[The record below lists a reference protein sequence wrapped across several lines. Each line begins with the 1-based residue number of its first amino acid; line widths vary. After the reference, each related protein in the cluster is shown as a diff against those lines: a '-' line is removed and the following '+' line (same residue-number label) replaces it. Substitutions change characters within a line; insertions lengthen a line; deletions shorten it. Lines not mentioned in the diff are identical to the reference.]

1 MRAVPGWQQASLE
14 GSLAVLV
21 QARSR
26 RSNQPCPGESTSE
39 LGGIIYKAVRV
50 EASTFETNRAHLR
63 GNRSSE
69 LGGNIMAVLLLEESR
84 VSARPGWVG
93 ENECAHLD

>member
-1 MRAVPGWQQASLE
+1 MAEVKDQAGQSLCSRKAVGLARWSLV
-14 GSLAVLV
+14 LA
-21 QARSR
+21 QRPR
-26 RSNQPCPGESTSE
+26 RNDHT
-39 LGGIIYKAVRV
+39 LTLRAVRV